1 MRHYQESHSGAQIK
15 DGTLKVPDRP
25 IVTQKSRWDFRW
37 ISLNSFT
44 AADGILKFAECLK
57 ATQNCRWDYYWK
69 SQTSGW
75 DLLFPTL
82 SHLCSS
88 LQMRLLLK
96 FPQEGWED
104 RQTLNIQTLKPNL
117 KNPIIVSHFMMGEL
131 LSQNQRWDT
140 FQLSHANSH
149 SHRWVLRIICETMA
163 IEDGSHSWDG
173 NLFIPLLAHVCTWEH
188 PIGGLE
194 NYWWDI
200 SFCPIKM
207 SPFANTRAILGTE
220 WEHGDQDET
229 VLGLFLIPAVL
240 VYTRPTKPPM

>member
-1 MRHYQESHSGAQIK
+1 
-15 DGTLKVPDRP
+15 
-25 IVTQKSRWDFRW
+25 
-37 ISLNSFT
+37 
-44 AADGILKFAECLK
+44 
-57 ATQNCRWDYYWK
+57 
-69 SQTSGW
+69 
-75 DLLFPTL
+75 
-82 SHLCSS
+82 
-88 LQMRLLLK
+88 
-96 FPQEGWED
+96 
-104 RQTLNIQTLKPNL
+104 
-117 KNPIIVSHFMMGEL
+117 MGEL

-149 SHRWVLRIICETMA
+149 SHRWVLPIICETMA

-220 WEHGDQDET
+220 WEHADQDET
-229 VLGLFLIPAVL
+229 VLGLFLIPAVWSSFRKLDINSFHQTHPKAIMIVVSALSRSCIL
-240 VYTRPTKPPM
+240 V